1 MSPGS
6 SVGQVTDSDEQP
18 VERSRIR
25 RVAVAGG
32 AVIVLVGIGLL
43 RLAAGDDDA
52 GADPAVTSVSRPV
65 DAGDETETPTPT
77 TITTTTTVISD
88 VTATASTDTALA
100 VASSTD
106 VPATAP
112 PQDDDAPSVV
122 ARPVPQAQPTE
133 TLPPAPPPPWA
144 AGRTTT
150 SAGYVSTPVGCAAGL
165 DATSLDLFF
174 AERRGPVMGWDYQHV
189 YPLGGGRHL
198 WLFQDTFVDQSG
210 AATDL
215 GQSSFV
221 HNTAMVQEGRCFRL
235 LHRGTPQRPQ
245 AFEPGTGSQTLATW
259 FWPKG
264 GELHDGQLHVFW
276 VKMVKDAVD
285 PQPPDGLGWHPT
297 ETWLATYDPGTM
309 ARLSFQP
316 APNSGVLPVYGYAVA
331 SDASHT
337 YLFGNTFEQNL
348 ARDGGYWNGPH
359 SATRIYLAR
368 VPRGQWSAPME
379 YRTARGWSGDA
390 AAAEPILQRHWAE
403 FPMQPRVID
412 GQWVAATAVNGYWGD
427 TFELD
432 VARQPWGPWTT
443 VDTRPLLPRWLDPL
457 RNTYHAHVMPWRD
470 GNGNVVVTVS
480 NNARNMLRDAWP
492 NPAMYRPA
500 ALTVPWAAAPPPPAA
515 TPTTAS
521 PTTATTPTTSPP
533 TSPPTTGSP
542 TTAVTSTVP
551 TVPATTVPGTTTVT
565 TTAVPTTP
573 PATPS
578 TTSSPATT
586 SPTTTSPTTTSPT
599 TTSPTMSSAVGVT
612 APTSVPV
619 SAGSASNSAEGSS
632 AVTPLGGDDGG

>member
-1 MSPGS
+1 MGS
-6 SVGQVTDSDEQP
+6 SVGGVTEGDEQP
-18 VERSRIR
+18 VDPSAVERR
-25 RVAVAGG
+25 RGAMAGG

-43 RLAAGDDDA
+43 LSAVSDDDA
-52 GADPAVTSVSRPV
+52 GADPTLAPAVVSSPGATT
-65 DAGDETETPTPT
+65 DETPTTVPT
-77 TITTTTTVISD
+77 APPPATTGTTTTASA
-88 VTATASTDTALA
+88 VTTTIASA
-100 VASSTD
+100 VTSSTD

-144 AGRTTT
+144 SERVTT
-150 SAGYVSTPVGCAAGL
+150 SAGHVSTPVGCATGL
-165 DATSLDLFF
+165 DANSLDLFF

-221 HNTAMVQEGRCFRL
+221 HNTAMIQEGLCFRL
-235 LHRGTPQRPQ
+235 LHRGTPERPQ
-245 AFEPGTGSQTLATW
+245 AFEPGTGSRTLATW

-264 GELHDGQLHVFW
+264 GELHNGQLHVFW
-276 VKMVKDAVD
+276 VKMVKDRVD
-285 PQPPDGLGWHPT
+285 PLPPDGLGWHPT
-297 ETWLATYDPGTM
+297 ETWLATYDPVTM

-348 ARDGGYWNGPH
+348 SRDGGYWNGPH

-368 VPRGQWSAPME
+368 VPRGQWYAPVE
-379 YRTARGWSGDA
+379 YRTADGWSGDA
-390 AAAEPILQRHWAE
+390 AAAVPILQRHWAE

-427 TFELD
+427 AFELD
-432 VARQPWGPWTT
+432 VARDPWGPWTT
-443 VDTRPLLPRWLDPL
+443 VDSRPLPPRWLDPL
-457 RNTYHAHVMPWRD
+457 RNTYHAHLAPWRD

-492 NPAMYRPA
+492 NPGMYRPA
-500 ALTVPWAAAPPPPAA
+500 AFTVPWATPPAPPAPPS
-515 TPTTAS
+515 TT
-521 PTTATTPTTSPP
+521 TF
-533 TSPPTTGSP
+533 PPTTV
-542 TTAVTSTVP
+542 TTTTVTT
-551 TVPATTVPGTTTVT
+551 TTVPPPTTVATTTVT
-565 TTAVPTTP
+565 TTATTMTTVPTTAATTTATSP
-573 PATPS
+573 PSTAATS
-578 TTSSPATT
+578 TTS
-586 SPTTTSPTTTSPT
+586 
-599 TTSPTMSSAVGVT
+599 VT
-612 APTSVPV
+612 AGSSTVTSSEDGTSSTVPQ
-619 SAGSASNSAEGSS
+619 SAGEDAS
-632 AVTPLGGDDGG
+632 D